1 MEALKVMGKISFS
14 LKKDDFTRFEVSVF
28 HVHVLGFE
36 WCVVKKSFG
45 GVWIVFGGDSPSESA
60 IFALFHPGDRP

>member
-1 MEALKVMGKISFS
+1 MFAECSRICLMEALKVMGKISFS

-45 GVWIVFGGDSPSESA
+45 GV
-60 IFALFHPGDRP
+60 